1 MSTSGKKLSSNKQAS
16 KKKSPTKHSAES
28 ITATKSDLN
37 LSADEDLDLSADESA
52 TVASFDAKAFLK
64 NVTSKPGVYRMLDE
78 KEQVIYVGK
87 AKNLKNRLTSY
98 FRATGLSAKTQVM
111 VSKIKSIEI
120 AITHTEGEALLL
132 ESNLIKKLRP
142 RYNVLMRDDKSYPY
156 IFISDKADYPRIA
169 LHRGARKKQGLYLG
183 PYPNAFSVRESI
195 HLLQKMFMIRQC
207 EDSTFANRSRPC
219 LQYQIK
225 RCTAPCVGYISE
237 KAYAKDINHAV
248 LFLQGKS
255 EQVVNELVKDM
266 ETAAK
271 KQNFEKAAVYRDQ
284 ISHLRKV
291 TERQYISADKGDI
304 DVIAC
309 STEGGQ
315 ASVQVF
321 YIRNG
326 LNLGNRGFFPKL
338 PEELTSE
345 QILTAFIPQFYLKR
359 DVPGEIIVSTG
370 LPEAALIEEVLSEQ
384 AEHKVKLTSKVR
396 GERAK
401 WIEMALNN
409 ANNSLKTK
417 LISRSGLLSRF
428 ENLQEVLQLDEIPV
442 RLECFDISHTQGEAT
457 VASCVVFTPE
467 GAFKTDYR
475 RYNITGITGG
485 DDYAAM
491 KQALERRY
499 RPTGSASAA
508 SSTLTSTGSN
518 KAEDRKLPD
527 ILFIDGGKG
536 QLKQAIEVFDEL
548 DITSVMLIG
557 VAKGEGR
564 KAGLEKLVFSDG
576 REDLYLSI
584 ESAALNLILQ
594 VRDEAHRFAI
604 SGHRA
609 QRAKKRRTSPLEGIA
624 GLGPKR
630 RQTLLKQFGGI
641 QGITQAGVE
650 DLAKISGISKK
661 LAREI
666 YDQFHATD

>member
-1 MSTSGKKLSSNKQAS
+1 MTSAENESTENTNTFDSTS
-16 KKKSPTKHSAES
+16 
-28 ITATKSDLN
+28 
-37 LSADEDLDLSADESA
+37 
-52 TVASFDAKAFLK
+52 FLK
-64 NVTSKPGVYRMLDE
+64 NTTSKPGVYRMLDE

-87 AKNLKNRLTSY
+87 AKNLKNRLHSY
-98 FRATGLSAKTQVM
+98 FRKTGLSPKTQVM
-111 VSKIKSIEI
+111 VSKIANIEI
-120 AITHTEGEALLL
+120 TITHTEGEALLL
-132 ESNLIKKLRP
+132 ESNLIKELRP

-156 IFISDKADYPRIA
+156 IFVSDKAAYPRIA
-169 LHRGARKKQGLYLG
+169 LHRGARKKKGLYLG
-183 PYPNAFSVRESI
+183 PYPNAHAVRESI
-195 HLLQKMFMIRQC
+195 NLLQKMFLIRQC
-207 EDSTFANRSRPC
+207 EDATFANRSRPC

-237 KAYAKDINHAV
+237 NAYGKDISHAI

-255 EQVVNELVKDM
+255 EQVINELVKDM
-266 ETAAK
+266 EKSAE
-271 KQNFEKAAVYRDQ
+271 KQHFEKAAMVRDQ
-284 ISHLRKV
+284 ISHLRKI
-291 TERQYISADKGDI
+291 TEKQHISADKGDI

-309 STEGGQ
+309 STEAGQ
-315 ASVQVF
+315 ACVQVF

-326 LNLGNRGFFPKL
+326 LNLGNRSFYPSL
-338 PEELTSE
+338 PEELSSE

-359 DVPGEIIVSTG
+359 DVPGEIIVSNT
-370 LPEAALIEEVLSEQ
+370 LHDDKLIEEVLSEQ
-384 AEHKVKLTSKVR
+384 SKHKVKVTSKVR

-401 WIEMALNN
+401 WVEMALNN
-409 ANNSLKTK
+409 ANNSLKTR
-417 LISRSGLLSRF
+417 LISRSGLLTRF
-428 ENLQEVLQLDEIPV
+428 EALQEVLQLDDIPV
-442 RLECFDISHTQGEAT
+442 RLECFDISHTMGEAT

-491 KQALERRY
+491 KQALERRF
-499 RPTGSASAA
+499 RPPK
-508 SSTLTSTGSN
+508 SN
-518 KAEDRKLPD
+518 SKNAEQKLPD

-536 QLKQAIEVFDEL
+536 QLKQAIEVFEQL
-548 DITSVMLIG
+548 EINAVLLIG

-564 KAGLEKLVFSDG
+564 KAGLEKLIFSDG
-576 REDLYLSI
+576 RPDLYLTI

-630 RQTLLKQFGGI
+630 RQTLLKHFGGI

-650 DLAKISGISKK
+650 DLAKIAGISKK
-661 LAREI
+661 LAQDI
-666 YDQFHATD
+666 YDQFHAAN

>member
-1 MSTSGKKLSSNKQAS
+1 MSKTGKQSTQPEQAGAE
-16 KKKSPTKHSAES
+16 KTEQVFDSA
-28 ITATKSDLN
+28 
-37 LSADEDLDLSADESA
+37 
-52 TVASFDAKAFLK
+52 AFLK
-64 NVTSKPGVYRMLDE
+64 NVTPKPGVYRMFDDNE
-78 KEQVIYVGK
+78 KVIYVGK
-87 AKNLKNRLTSY
+87 AKNLKKRLGSY
-98 FRATGLSAKTQVM
+98 FRNTGLSAKTQVM
-111 VSKIKSIEI
+111 VGKIAHIEVM
-120 AITHTEGEALLL
+120 ITHTEGEALLL
-132 ESNLIKKLRP
+132 ESNLIKELRP

-156 IFISDKADYPRIA
+156 IFISDKSAYPRIA
-169 LHRGARKKQGLYLG
+169 LHRGARKKEGLYLG

-195 HLLQKMFMIRQC
+195 NLLQKMFLIRQC
-207 EDSTFANRSRPC
+207 EDTTFANRSRPC

-225 RCTAPCVGYISE
+225 RCTAPCVEFISE
-237 KAYAKDINHAV
+237 KAYRKDIDHAI

-255 EQVVNELVKDM
+255 ETVIKELVKDM
-266 ETAAK
+266 EAAADK
-271 KQNFEKAAVYRDQ
+271 HNFEKAASYRDQ

-304 DVIAC
+304 DIIAC
-309 STEGGQ
+309 STEAGQ
-315 ASVQVF
+315 ACVQVF

-326 LNLGNRGFFPKL
+326 LNLGNRSFFPSL
-338 PEELTSE
+338 PEELNAE
-345 QILTAFIPQFYLKR
+345 QILSAFIPQFYLKR
-359 DVPGEIIVSTG
+359 DVPGEIIVSNE
-370 LPEAALIEEVLSEQ
+370 LPERKLIEEVLSDQ
-384 AEHKVKLTSKVR
+384 AKHKVKLSSKVR

-409 ANNSLKTK
+409 SNNSLKTM
-417 LISRSGLLSRF
+417 LISRSGLFARF
-428 ENLQEVLQLDEIPV
+428 EALQEALQLDEIPV

-475 RYNITGITGG
+475 RYNIRGITGG

-499 RPTGSASAA
+499 RPAT
-508 SSTLTSTGSN
+508 SSS
-518 KAEDRKLPD
+518 KAKSPEQQKLPD

-536 QLKQAIEVFDEL
+536 QLKQAIEVFEQL
-548 DITSVMLIG
+548 QITSVLLVG

-576 REDLYLSI
+576 RPDLYLTI

-609 QRAKKRRTSPLEGIA
+609 QRAKKRRTSSLEGIA

-630 RQTLLKQFGGI
+630 RQTLLKHFGGL

-650 DLAKISGISKK
+650 DIAKIDGISKK
-661 LAREI
+661 LAQDI
-666 YDQFHATD
+666 YDQFHAN